1 MLAGD
6 LALTAWMDSVLGTSS
21 ISDVR
26 FEVTSTSYGRSHSGS
41 PASCCPAI
49 HKDHDGRREA
59 D

>member
-1 MLAGD
+1 
-6 LALTAWMDSVLGTSS
+6 
-21 ISDVR
+21 VR